1 MQHLNKRLSPQSL
14 QNHSGAGETPRGEV
28 LRFEISRGRSDCAGA
43 VFVLFFDLAVTSVLH
58 VLASI
63 VAPSCGCR
71 VWPAPLA
78 LVSPCRRLLRSV
90 GSVECED
97 ENAPLGCAAKPISA
111 RDEKQKMNGKAPWAS
126 HCSAVSPHF
135 FTSSLFTCHLWL
147 LIRHILD

>member
-63 VAPSCGCR
+63 VAPSCGCLGVAR
-71 VWPAPLA
+71 TVGTGQPMSAA
-78 LVSPCRRLLRSV
+78 LTVSWVC
-90 GSVECED
+90 
-97 ENAPLGCAAKPISA
+97 
-111 RDEKQKMNGKAPWAS
+111 
-126 HCSAVSPHF
+126 
-135 FTSSLFTCHLWL
+135 
-147 LIRHILD
+147 